1 MHTRESFVA
10 KVLFPVSFICLIQR
24 VSTQAT
30 LPGGDCTTSDD
41 CYDGHPCLG
50 GKCCSFTETM
60 HATTNGLFSAC
71 VACGGAAVGY
81 YSSDWSTALGSLATQ
96 PSGTEGDD
104 YHFLQVAGA
113 CISCKDTP
121 DQFTRLGYNAVT
133 FGEFEVSIMP
143 GGKETY
149 LEGICANLDMCS
161 SSEYLHIL
169 VGPGADDP
177 NAI

>member
-1 MHTRESFVA
+1 MEMRVRTVHGYERCCAQSTCSSR
-10 KVLFPVSFICLIQR
+10 ICDDTGDCIQK
-24 VSTQAT
+24 A
-30 LPGGDCTTSDD
+30 LPRGDCTTPDD

-104 YHFLQVAGA
+104 YHFPRPRV
-113 CISCKDTP
+113 
-121 DQFTRLGYNAVT
+121 RV
-133 FGEFEVSIMP
+133 
-143 GGKETY
+143 
-149 LEGICANLDMCS
+149 
-161 SSEYLHIL
+161 HIL
-169 VGPGADDP
+169 QGHARPVHALGLQRG
-177 NAI
+177 

>member
-1 MHTRESFVA
+1 MKTLLYARWTIHAEAWPIKMRAREISVV

-71 VACGGAAVGY
+71 VACGGATVGVLLERLV
-81 YSSDWSTALGSLATQ
+81 DRPGKPCDSTKW
-96 PSGTEGDD
+96 
-104 YHFLQVAGA
+104 H
-113 CISCKDTP
+113 
-121 DQFTRLGYNAVT
+121 RRR
-133 FGEFEVSIMP
+133 
-143 GGKETY
+143 
-149 LEGICANLDMCS
+149 
-161 SSEYLHIL
+161 
-169 VGPGADDP
+169 
-177 NAI
+177 